1 MSVTLDN
8 LAALRSSGVQ
18 KGITSV
24 CSAHPS
30 VIRAAL
36 RHGRDAEATV
46 LIEATCNQVNHH
58 GGYTGMTPERFAKR
72 VYRIAKEE
80 NCPQNL
86 VVLGGDHLGPNPWR
100 DQPVNL
106 AMQEAEKMVAAY
118 VAAGFQKIHLDTSM
132 GCAGEPIALDDE
144 TTALRAVQL
153 AKVAE
158 RTAREQAQFMPFYT
172 IGTEVPPPGGADHKL
187 CELTPATPIA
197 VRKTIEIHRQFFE
210 QAGLADAFARVIGLV
225 IQPGVEFGNH
235 NVIRYD
241 RAKAKGLAHI
251 LTPADGLVFEAHSTD
266 YQGVSSLSELVQD
279 GFAILKI
286 GPELTFILR
295 ETFYA
300 LDLIASDLLPG
311 YQNRALKQQMGLLMD
326 EAPEHWNGHYSGN
339 VEAQK
344 FLRHYSLSD
353 RIRYYWTHPKAVR
366 AIKNLTTALD
376 GKLVPLPL
384 FWQHMPAAAEF
395 ADRPLNV
402 EDVVIW
408 RVTECL
414 KSYHRACNPAR
425 EN

>member
-8 LAALRSSGVQ
+8 LFALRCSGAP

-30 VIRAAL
+30 IIRAAL

-46 LIEATCNQVNHH
+46 LIEATCNQVNHR
-58 GGYTGMTPERFAKR
+58 GGYTGMTPESFAKR
-72 VYRIAKEE
+72 VYKIAKQE
-80 NCPQNL
+80 NYPQNL

-106 AMQEAEKMVAAY
+106 AMHEAEKMVAAY
-118 VAAGFQKIHLDTSM
+118 VAAGFRKIHLDTSM
-132 GCAGEPIALDDE
+132 GCAGEPIALNDE
-144 TTALRAVQL
+144 TTALRAAQL

-158 RTAREQAQFMPFYT
+158 RTACEQAQVMPFYI

-187 CELTPATPIA
+187 CELTPASPKA
-197 VRKTIEIHRQFFE
+197 VRKTIEIHRQIFE

-241 RAKAKGLAHI
+241 RTKAEGLAHI
-251 LTPADGLVFEAHSTD
+251 LTPADRLVFEAHSTD

-279 GFAILKI
+279 GFAILKV

-300 LDLIASDLLPG
+300 LDLIASDLIPG
-311 YQNRALKQQMGLLMD
+311 YQNRPLKQQMDLLMQ
-326 EAPEHWNGHYSGN
+326 ETPEHWNGHYSRN
-339 VEAQK
+339 TAAQK

-353 RIRYYWTHPKAVR
+353 RIRYYWTHPKAMR

-376 GKLVPLPL
+376 GKRVPLPL
-384 FWQHMPAAAEF
+384 FWQHMPAAADF
-395 ADRPLNV
+395 ADKPLNV
-402 EDVVIW
+402 EEMVIW
-408 RVTECL
+408 RVIECL
-414 KSYHRACNPAR
+414 KSYHKACNPAL
-425 EN
+425 EE

>member
-8 LAALRSSGVQ
+8 LFALRCSGAP

-30 VIRAAL
+30 IIRAAL

-46 LIEATCNQVNHH
+46 LIEATCNQVNHR
-58 GGYTGMTPERFAKR
+58 GGYTGMTPESFAKR
-72 VYRIAKEE
+72 VYKIAKQE
-80 NCPQNL
+80 NYPQNL

-106 AMQEAEKMVAAY
+106 AMHEAEKMVAAY
-118 VAAGFQKIHLDTSM
+118 VAAGFRKIHLDTSM
-132 GCAGEPIALDDE
+132 GCAGEPIALNDE
-144 TTALRAVQL
+144 TTALRAAQL

-158 RTAREQAQFMPFYT
+158 RTACEQAQVMPFYI

-187 CELTPATPIA
+187 CELTPATPKA
-197 VRKTIEIHRQFFE
+197 VRKTIEIHRQIFE

-241 RAKAKGLAHI
+241 RAKAEGLAHI
-251 LTPADGLVFEAHSTD
+251 LTPADRLVFEAHSTD

-279 GFAILKI
+279 GFAILKV

-300 LDLIASDLLPG
+300 LDLIASDLIPG
-311 YQNRALKQQMGLLMD
+311 YQNRPLKQQMDLLMQ
-326 EAPEHWNGHYSGN
+326 ETPEHWNGHYSRN
-339 VEAQK
+339 TAAQK

-353 RIRYYWTHPKAVR
+353 RIRYYWTHPKAMR

-376 GKLVPLPL
+376 GKHVPLPL
-384 FWQHMPAAAEF
+384 FWQHMPAAADF
-395 ADRPLNV
+395 ADKPLNV
-402 EDVVIW
+402 EELVIW
-408 RVTECL
+408 RVIECL
-414 KSYHRACNPAR
+414 KSYHKACNPAL
-425 EN
+425 EE

>member
-100 DQPVNL
+100 DQPVNW

-158 RTAREQAQFMPFYT
+158 RTAR
-172 IGTEVPPPGGADHKL
+172 
-187 CELTPATPIA
+187 
-197 VRKTIEIHRQFFE
+197 
-210 QAGLADAFARVIGLV
+210 
-225 IQPGVEFGNH
+225 
-235 NVIRYD
+235 
-241 RAKAKGLAHI
+241 
-251 LTPADGLVFEAHSTD
+251 
-266 YQGVSSLSELVQD
+266 
-279 GFAILKI
+279 
-286 GPELTFILR
+286 
-295 ETFYA
+295 
-300 LDLIASDLLPG
+300 
-311 YQNRALKQQMGLLMD
+311 
-326 EAPEHWNGHYSGN
+326 
-339 VEAQK
+339 
-344 FLRHYSLSD
+344 
-353 RIRYYWTHPKAVR
+353 
-366 AIKNLTTALD
+366 
-376 GKLVPLPL
+376 
-384 FWQHMPAAAEF
+384 
-395 ADRPLNV
+395 
-402 EDVVIW
+402 
-408 RVTECL
+408 
-414 KSYHRACNPAR
+414 
-425 EN
+425 